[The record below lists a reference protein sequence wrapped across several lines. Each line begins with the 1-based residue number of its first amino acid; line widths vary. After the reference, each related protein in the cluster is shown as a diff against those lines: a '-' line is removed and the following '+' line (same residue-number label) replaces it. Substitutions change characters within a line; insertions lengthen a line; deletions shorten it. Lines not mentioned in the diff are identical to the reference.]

1 VAPPT
6 LTSSGSYRSIADAA
20 SIRIERVAGR
30 SRDAAEGRG
39 AVGADGV
46 AAAAEEDGEP
56 EVIHI
61 NLSAAVTNPHS
72 LPESVKLQ
80 SAGARCLSECDLFTP
95 FPPFFHALPTAPSRF
110 CN

>member
-1 VAPPT
+1 MPPRARRSSSPTAGAAPPT

-39 AVGADGV
+39 AAGADGV
-46 AAAAEEDGEP
+46 AAAEEDGEP

-80 SAGARCLSECDLFTP
+80 SAGARCLSK
-95 FPPFFHALPTAPSRF
+95 
-110 CN
+110 